1 MPFLQQLAPSVF
13 SKNILFLGFEIT
25 STQLEEAAIES
36 GVLEGTDD
44 YISEEL
50 REKCENIL
58 PNPDQVAAK
67 DCATTFIF
75 LKERYI
81 AQHQD
86 NEINMSE
93 TF

>member
-1 MPFLQQLAPSVF
+1 MAPSVF

-25 STQLEEAAIES
+25 SAQLEEAAIES

-44 YISEEL
+44 YMGEEF

-81 AQHQD
+81 TQHH
-86 NEINMSE
+86 EYEMNMSE
-93 TF
+93 TS

>member
-1 MPFLQQLAPSVF
+1 MAPSIF
-13 SKNILFLGFEIT
+13 YNNMLFLGFEIT
-25 STQLEEAAIES
+25 SAQLEEAAVQS

-50 REKCENIL
+50 REKCEHIL

-67 DCATTFIF
+67 DCATAFIS
-75 LKERYI
+75 LKGRYI
-81 AQHQD
+81 AQHGD
-86 NEINMSE
+86 NGMNMSQ

>member
-1 MPFLQQLAPSVF
+1 MAPSVF

-25 STQLEEAAIES
+25 SAQLEEAAIES

-44 YISEEL
+44 YMSEEF

-81 AQHQD
+81 AQHH
-86 NEINMSE
+86 EYEMNMSE
-93 TF
+93 TS

>member
-1 MPFLQQLAPSVF
+1 VQHLAPSIF
-13 SKNILFLGFEIT
+13 YNNMLFLGFEIT
-25 STQLEEAAIES
+25 SAHEEAAVQS

-50 REKCENIL
+50 REKCEHIL

-67 DCATTFIF
+67 DCATTFIS

-81 AQHQD
+81 AQHGD
-86 NEINMSE
+86 NGMNMSQ
-93 TF
+93 TS